1 MMMRPPLALA
11 AMLLLLASP
20 AFADSDSS
28 QKAAAAAKTAAP
40 AKTNSFEALSAGDR
54 KIARAL
60 FLAQHPT
67 QNGPPPLS
75 LNQIA
80 DMKASSS
87 WAKVFKQMQ
96 GNGLLQAKSLGQVV
110 EGYEH
115 QRRSE
120 NRTSRASRSSTQVL
134 VTNGQ
139 GFIVASTRNKGA
151 GALHGGDEVA
161 ERGGTALPTAIDV
174 PAGKGDERGP
184 ERPEKPERG
193 KGR

>member
-1 MMMRPPLALA
+1 MTLRPSLALA

-20 AFADSDSS
+20 AFAGSGGAADTAP
-28 QKAAAAAKTAAP
+28 AAAP
-40 AKTNSFEALSAGDR
+40 PSTNSFDALSAGDR

-67 QNGPPPLS
+67 PSGPAPLS

-80 DMKASSS
+80 DLKAGGN

-96 GNGLLQAKSLGQVV
+96 TTGLLQAKSLGQVV

-120 NRTSRASRSSTQVL
+120 DRAGGAGANTRQVL

-161 ERGGTALPTAIDV
+161 ERGGTALETAIDV
-174 PAGKGDERGP
+174 PADHGGEGRPDRP
-184 ERPEKPERG
+184 ERPERG

>member
-1 MMMRPPLALA
+1 MMRSSVASA
-11 AMLLLLASP
+11 AMLLLLVLLASP
-20 AFADSDSS
+20 AFAGSDASG
-28 QKAAAAAKTAAP
+28 KAAP
-40 AKTNSFEALSAGDR
+40 AATNAAAPATSSSFDTLSAGDR

-67 QNGPPPLS
+67 ASGPAPLS

-80 DMKASSS
+80 DLKTSNS

-96 GNGLLQAKSLGQVV
+96 AGGLVQAKSLGQVV

-120 NRTSRASRSSTQVL
+120 RRDSTSSSRQVL

-139 GFIVASTRNKGA
+139 GFIVASSRNRGA

-161 ERGGTALPTAIDV
+161 ERGGTALQTSINVRAR
-174 PAGKGDERGP
+174 DER
-184 ERPEKPERG
+184 
-193 KGR
+193 

>member
-1 MMMRPPLALA
+1 MMRPSVA
-11 AMLLLLASP
+11 AAAILLLLASP
-20 AFADSDSS
+20 AFAGSDSS
-28 QKAAAAAKTAAP
+28 GKAVPAANAAAP
-40 AKTNSFEALSAGDR
+40 ATSSSSTTPSSFDALSAGDR

-67 QNGPPPLS
+67 ANGPAPLS

-80 DMKASSS
+80 DLKTSSS

-96 GNGLLQAKSLGQVV
+96 AGGLVQAKSLGQVV

-115 QRRSE
+115 QRRTERRDS
-120 NRTSRASRSSTQVL
+120 TSSSRQVL

-139 GFIVASTRNKGA
+139 GFIVASSRNRGA

-161 ERGGTALPTAIDV
+161 ERGGTALQTAINV
-174 PAGKGDERGP
+174 RSKDER
-184 ERPEKPERG
+184 
-193 KGR
+193 

>member
-1 MMMRPPLALA
+1 MTLCPRLALA
-11 AMLLLLASP
+11 AMLLLASP
-20 AFADSDSS
+20 AFA
-28 QKAAAAAKTAAP
+28 AADGAAKAPAAGAAAAP
-40 AKTNSFEALSAGDR
+40 AKTNSFEALSPGDR

-67 QNGPPPLS
+67 PSGPAPLS

-80 DMKASSS
+80 DLKASSS

-96 GNGLLQAKSLGQVV
+96 SGGLLQAKSLGQVV

-115 QRRSE
+115 QRRSDS
-120 NRTSRASRSSTQVL
+120 RTSRGTPQVL

-139 GFIVASTRNKGA
+139 GFIVASTRNSGA

-174 PAGKGDERGP
+174 PAKSAER
-184 ERPEKPERG
+184 
-193 KGR
+193 

>member
-1 MMMRPPLALA
+1 MTIRLRVALA

-20 AFADSDSS
+20 AFADPASGG
-28 QKAAAAAKTAAP
+28 KGTPAATAP
-40 AKTNSFEALSAGDR
+40 ATPPKSSSFDALSPGDR

-67 QNGPPPLS
+67 ANGPAPLS

-80 DMKASSS
+80 DLKASSN

-96 GNGLLQAKSLGQVV
+96 AGGLVQAKSLGQVV

-120 NRTSRASRSSTQVL
+120 SRSGSGPQVL

-139 GFIVASTRNKGA
+139 GFIVASSRNRGA
-151 GALHGGDEVA
+151 GAIHGGDEVA
-161 ERGGTALPTAIDV
+161 ERGGTALPTAIEV
-174 PAGKGDERGP
+174 PASNR
-184 ERPEKPERG
+184 
-193 KGR
+193 